1 MVRSATR
8 RAARPLLAGVSLAA
22 VLAGF
27 GHAVLAQEGVPVGAG
42 EPKGMPQLDFGNPLL
57 LSQVVWGA
65 VIFVLF
71 YLLCARWV
79 LPRMGAVI
87 EARQASIAGDLET
100 ARTAKAQADAAVAEL
115 TAARRS
121 AQARAQAQVDTATQ
135 EAKSRA
141 AAAAAES
148 NARLDA
154 QLAQAET
161 RIAEGRAQAMGALR
175 EVATGTA
182 SLVVARLTGSEPDQG
197 SVQAATDS
205 VLAERAKRAA

>member
-1 MVRSATR
+1 MRH
-8 RAARPLLAGVSLAA
+8 AARPLPACATLAA
-22 VLAGF
+22 VLAGL
-27 GHAVLAQEGVPVGAG
+27 GRAALAQEVAPGGV

-65 VIFVLF
+65 VIFVVF

-87 EARQASIAGDLET
+87 EARQASIAGDLDT

-115 TAARRS
+115 TQARRS
-121 AQARAQAQVDTATQ
+121 AQARAQAQVDGATQ
-135 EAKSRA
+135 DAKSRA
-141 AAAAAES
+141 AASAAET

-154 QLAQAET
+154 QLAQAEA

-175 EVATGTA
+175 EVATQTA
-182 SLVVARLTGSEPDQG
+182 SLVVARLVGSVPDQG
-197 SVQAATDS
+197 SVQAATDR
-205 VLAERAKRAA
+205 VLAERAA

>member
-1 MVRSATR
+1 MLRLATR
-8 RAARPLLAGVSLAA
+8 RAARTLLAAASVPVLLAGLGQVA
-22 VLAGF
+22 
-27 GHAVLAQEGVPVGAG
+27 LAQDPGAQGAG

-57 LSQVVWGA
+57 LSQVVWGM
-65 VIFVLF
+65 VIFALF
-71 YLLCARWV
+71 YVLCARWV

-87 EARQASIAGDLET
+87 QARHISIAGDLET
-100 ARTAKAQADAAVAEL
+100 ARTAKAQADAAVVEL
-115 TAARRS
+115 TQARRS
-121 AQARAQAQVDTATQ
+121 AQAKAQAQVDTATQ

-141 AAAAAES
+141 AAAAAET

-182 SLVVARLTGSEPDQG
+182 SLVVARLIGTAPDQG
-197 SVQAATDS
+197 SVQEATDR
-205 VLAERAKRAA
+205 VLAERAHAA

>member
-1 MVRSATR
+1 MTRVVRLSTR
-8 RAARPLLAGVSLAA
+8 RAARALLACASPAA
-22 VLAGF
+22 LLVGF
-27 GHAVLAQEGVPVGAG
+27 GHAALAQEGAG

-65 VIFVLF
+65 VIFVVF
-71 YLLCARWV
+71 YMLCARWV
-79 LPRMGAVI
+79 LPKMGAVI
-87 EARQASIAGDLET
+87 EARQSSIAGDLET
-100 ARTAKAQADAAVAEL
+100 ARVAKAQADAAVAEL
-115 TAARRS
+115 TQARRS
-121 AQARAQAQVDTATQ
+121 AQAKAQAQVNAATQ
-135 EAKSRA
+135 EAKARA
-141 AAAAAES
+141 SAVAAES

-182 SLVVARLTGSEPDQG
+182 SLVVARLTGREPDQD

-205 VLAERAKRAA
+205 VLAERARRAA

>member
-8 RAARPLLAGVSLAA
+8 RAVRPLLAGVSLAA

-27 GHAVLAQEGVPVGAG
+27 GHAVLAQEGAPVGAG

>member
-1 MVRSATR
+1 MVRSQARPATR
-8 RAARPLLAGVSLAA
+8 ALFAAASVPALLAGGRAA
-22 VLAGF
+22 
-27 GHAVLAQEGVPVGAG
+27 LAQEAA
-42 EPKGMPQLDFGNPLL
+42 PKGMPQLDFGNPLL

-65 VIFVLF
+65 VIFIGF
-71 YLLCARWV
+71 YMLCARWV

-87 EARQASIAGDLET
+87 DARQASITGDLEV

-121 AQARAQAQVDTATQ
+121 VQAKAQAQVDAATQ
-135 EAKSRA
+135 EAKARA
-141 AAAAAES
+141 SAAAAES

-154 QLAQAET
+154 QLAQAEA

-182 SLVVARLTGSEPDQG
+182 SLVVARLTGSEPNQA
-197 SVQAATDS
+197 SVQAATDD
-205 VLAERAKRAA
+205 VLAERARRAA

>member
-1 MVRSATR
+1 MTPMVRSA
-8 RAARPLLAGVSLAA
+8 ARPTARALLAA
-22 VLAGF
+22 VSVPALLAGF
-27 GHAVLAQEGVPVGAG
+27 GRAALAQEEAS
-42 EPKGMPQLDFGNPLL
+42 PKGMPQLDFANPLL
-57 LSQVVWGA
+57 LSQVVWGM
-65 VIFVLF
+65 VIFAAF
-71 YLLCARWV
+71 YVLCARWV

-100 ARTAKAQADAAVAEL
+100 ARIAKAHADAAVLELTTARRAAQAKAQAEI
-115 TAARRS
+115 
-121 AQARAQAQVDTATQ
+121 DTATQ

-141 AAAAAES
+141 SAAAAET

-182 SLVVARLTGSEPDQG
+182 SLVVARLTGAAPDQG
-197 SVQAATDS
+197 SVQDATDR
-205 VLAERAKRAA
+205 VLAERTQRAA